1 MGKKRKIK
9 SVDADIIQL
18 KPHEHVRKRPGMYVG
33 GTDAKAMQHLID
45 EVVDN
50 AVDEALAGRCRHI
63 TITLLDNNVVSIS
76 DDGPGISPIVN
87 QFGHSK
93 LEMVFTTIG
102 MC

>member
-1 MGKKRKIK
+1 MGKKRKPKDSNPLILN
-9 SVDADIIQL
+9 L
-18 KPHEHVRKRPGMYVG
+18 KPYEHVRKRPGMYVG
-33 GTDAKAMQHLID
+33 GTDTKAMQHLID

-76 DDGPGISPIVN
+76 GDGPGISPEVD
-87 QFGHSK
+87 QFGYSK